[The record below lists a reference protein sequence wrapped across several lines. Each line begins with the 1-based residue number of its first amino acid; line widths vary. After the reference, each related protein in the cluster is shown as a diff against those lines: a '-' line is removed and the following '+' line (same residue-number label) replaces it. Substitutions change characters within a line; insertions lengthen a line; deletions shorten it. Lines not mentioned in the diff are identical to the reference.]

1 VAAVVYLL
9 CTLTSLACA
18 LMLLRAYARDNKV
31 GLLLWSAA
39 CFFGLAANNALILSD
54 VFHPADL
61 VLWRKLP
68 ALAGV
73 LLLVHGLIA
82 HSR

>member
-1 VAAVVYLL
+1 MATAVYLL

-18 LMLLRAYARDNKV
+18 LMLLRAYGREKV

-39 CFFGLAANNALILSD
+39 CFFGLAANNALILVD
-54 VFHPADL
+54 VFHAADL

-68 ALAGV
+68 ALLGV

-82 HSR
+82 QSR